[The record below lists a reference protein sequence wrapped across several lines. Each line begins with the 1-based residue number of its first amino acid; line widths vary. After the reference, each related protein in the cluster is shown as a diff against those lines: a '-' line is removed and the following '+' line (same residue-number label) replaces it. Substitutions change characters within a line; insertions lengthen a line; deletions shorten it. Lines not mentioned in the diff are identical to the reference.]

1 MFFSKVYPFELRV
14 INHHIIEQQIEISNL
29 IFLCS
34 KKRTV
39 GVVEP
44 RVVVKIP
51 LAKVRGSSSTCFDSS
66 SNSIIRHEPQPT
78 AFVAAE
84 EGHQEHLVP
93 QASRNLHKK
102 IQSVTSRMLRCAILQ
117 IKLINRHLHLCVNS
131 QFLGSSTVPE
141 LRSRYHTS

>member
-1 MFFSKVYPFELRV
+1 MLNDRIFVNYETHPYVFFFLSKVYPFELHV

-51 LAKVRGSSSTCFDSS
+51 LAKVRGSSSSSTCFDSS

-93 QASRNLHKK
+93 QASRNLH
-102 IQSVTSRMLRCAILQ
+102 
-117 IKLINRHLHLCVNS
+117 
-131 QFLGSSTVPE
+131 
-141 LRSRYHTS
+141 